1 MEKSLFITT
10 TDNPFDPSTQW
21 EDWYYYD
28 LSQGYCSCE
37 RLANLA
43 KTSDELSDE
52 VNAILLED
60 AIDELVENS
69 IAVSKTGKVVGFRKI
84 VKENK

>member
-37 RLANLA
+37 RLAKLA

-60 AIDELVENS
+60 QLIEVYGRGYILE
-69 IAVSKTGKVVGFRKI
+69 K
-84 VKENK
+84 

>member
-37 RLANLA
+37 RLAKLA
-43 KTSDELSDE
+43 KTSDELSDK
-52 VNAILLED
+52 VNAIL
-60 AIDELVENS
+60 
-69 IAVSKTGKVVGFRKI
+69 
-84 VKENK
+84 